1 MIILPILPLDGA
13 GPLKLGLG
21 RDALRQAARSAGL
34 SQSSGHPESDY
45 FAGEAVQVDYDEAGR
60 ALFIGIS
67 SDSDAVAA
75 TWRDARIADTPAE
88 DVFRLVAAGEG
99 GGVHEFDADG
109 YLFPR
114 QIVALWSADEQHDA
128 IRRRAGGPLRR
139 IWGQIGIGTP
149 AYRAQVERTRGR
161 DT

>member
-1 MIILPILPLDGA
+1 MIVLPIVPLAGA
-13 GPLKLGLG
+13 GPLKLGLA
-21 RDALRQAARSAGL
+21 REPLRQAAHAAGL
-34 SQSSGHPESDY
+34 SPSSDHPESDY
-45 FAGEAVQVDYDEAGR
+45 FADEAVQVDYDEAGR

-67 SDSDAVAA
+67 SDSALVGA
-75 TWRDARIADTPAE
+75 TWRGTRVADTPAE
-88 DVFRLVAAGEG
+88 EVFRMIAAGES
-99 GGVHEFDADG
+99 GGVHDFDADG

-114 QIVALWSADEQHDA
+114 QIVALWSADEQHDT
-128 IRRRAGGPLRR
+128 IRRRAGGPPRR